1 MTSGAF
7 FLIVQTV
14 NVKAS
19 LAVLM
24 GFSIG
29 MNETE
34 GVRPCGGD
42 DRGYVVLLSSV
53 ITV

>member
-19 LAVLM
+19 LAFLM

-34 GVRPCGGD
+34 GVRPWGGD
-42 DRGYVVLLSSV
+42 NRGYVVLLSSV

>member
-19 LAVLM
+19 LAFLM

-34 GVRPCGGD
+34 GEDP
-42 DRGYVVLLSSV
+42 VVEMIEAMSSFFLLL
-53 ITV
+53 

>member
-14 NVKAS
+14 NVQAT
-19 LAVLM
+19 LAFLM
-24 GFSIG
+24 GFSMG

-42 DRGYVVLLSSV
+42 DRGYVVLLSSA